1 VDLISAVDI
10 RVCSSDAEFAVKE
23 TQVAIVADLGTLQRL
38 ERIVSKSLA
47 RQMVQNSTHKSDF
60 DCIFLS

>member
-47 RQMVQNSTHKSDF
+47 R
-60 DCIFLS
+60 